1 MKKHILIMILAA
13 LLLFVAC
20 QPTPENP
27 IVVGKDQ
34 TEMLNKAKE
43 TLAPEKLE
51 QSLRERL
58 NVPDRYTYSYH
69 KGDLTIDAD
78 AEIVVPDGELPIVRV
93 FPREFDQ
100 ATVTTL
106 WNVLIGDTPMQIQ
119 QEGMTKAEIAEELE
133 AMIAA
138 LDANE
143 PQAFGFETV
152 EQLEKRITLYQK
164 KYNEAPDVLDGE
176 PADGTLYTESEY
188 DNSGNVTASHTCV
201 RAQSKE
207 AGIRFIV
214 SNGYDNDA
222 PVKTILY
229 DDIGREIGYSVRS
242 VERKSSFVFIK
253 DNDPHVGCYVWDD
266 ELRPSDGIPEKAAHS
281 IGILPQNAWDTAQK
295 LLEDM
300 DLSDAYRLQR
310 IFLITDVGP
319 DNIPREY
326 AYRIV
331 CTHVVNGA
339 QTLMI
344 GNADDEGADDPFVP
358 SWQFER
364 FYIDVGDDGVYCI
377 QHETPLAVGE
387 TILTQTNLLPFS
399 EIQAIIKKML
409 PIMYENETDDY
420 DGKSFE
426 KHIDRVELG
435 LWRVR
440 EQNRIDR
447 GLLVP
452 VWAIYAVT
460 AEIDSYINFAWR
472 SYEPILL
479 INAVDGTIIDP
490 LLGY

>member
-1 MKKHILIMILAA
+1 MKKHICIILLAS
-13 LLLFVAC
+13 LLLLCAC

-133 AMIAA
+133 AMLAA

-152 EQLEKRITLYQK
+152 EQLEKRIALYQK

-176 PADGTLYTESEY
+176 PADGVLYAESEY

-201 RAQSKE
+201 RAVSKE
-207 AGIRFIV
+207 TGVRFIV

-281 IGILPQNAWDTAQK
+281 IGILPQNAWDAAQK

-300 DLSDAYRLQR
+300 DLSDAYRPQR
-310 IFLITDVGP
+310 I
-319 DNIPREY
+319 
-326 AYRIV
+326 
-331 CTHVVNGA
+331 CTHVVNGV

-344 GNADDEGADDPFVP
+344 GNIGDEGADDPFVP

-387 TILTQTNLLPFS
+387 TISAQTNLLPFS

-420 DGKSFE
+420 DGMSFE

-440 EQNRIDR
+440 EQDRIDR

-452 VWAIYAVT
+452 VWAIYAIT
-460 AEIDSYINFAWR
+460 AEIDSYNNFAWR

-479 INAVDGTIIDP
+479 INAVDGSVIDP
-490 LLGY
+490 QNGY